1 MKKQAVQGYT
11 MALSFLN
18 MYESDGNALT
28 HTQKHIQLE
37 LSKIVTAHIKK
48 HRDLFK
54 ITNQAWDKC
63 LEITNN
69 DAVTV
74 DALTFAVQMVIKNP
88 NQHKHSKLTN
98 LAIEANKEFLFK
110 SQETIKD
117 AKFVVNKFYG
127 RGA

>member
-1 MKKQAVQGYT
+1 MKKQAIQGYT

-18 MYESDGNALT
+18 MYESDGNTLT

-48 HRDLFK
+48 HRGLFK

-69 DAVTV
+69 EAVTV

-98 LAIEANKEFLFK
+98 LAIEANKEFFLNK
-110 SQETIKD
+110 KATVKV
-117 AKFVVNKFYG
+117 AKVVVNKFYG
-127 RGA
+127 RGK